1 MEGPSRSA
9 GFRQSRRSRSQRDRD
24 RRRRRRVDPAE
35 QRATSLSSGSDREA
49 RGADSVLGPG
59 GGGGG
64 GGGRECR
71 RRPGFGRH
79 RPPRRR
85 KRESVSCEEDIIDGF
100 AIASFVSLE
109 ALEMDCS
116 LKPSQRTDMLGRRK
130 KGKRGPE
137 ENGGG
142 RLSEPEEGAPHSYS
156 SSCWNKSKNKR
167 RKIEGH
173 PLETGYIC
181 DTESD
186 TGDKASDNDM
196 DPVFTVSTRKVVD
209 PAPANMGSTI
219 GKICPPLPARCGG
232 GGGGGGVSRLMVTPR
247 VSGLERSQE
256 KNLEQHFPEPAS
268 SSTSSAPFSCLPSP
282 VAAAGTGP
290 RSSPFNGNG
299 NGGRHNGSPPLSKPK
314 PFLTLPGRSHSIYN
328 INRSNTPVKPP
339 SSASSVAS
347 SSSMRPPTPSTSVS
361 LPYFRG
367 SGSSGPLRPPS
378 RASAG
383 ALFASSPGLP
393 PPPPLLQGPGHSTAA
408 DQELL
413 RQNLNS
419 HFLNSQERGDGRRS
433 VPGAENNNNNGGG
446 GGSNAAAAGRST
458 PGGQSASNS
467 GPGSSGRAS
476 QNQASIPPMA
486 FQFHQHNHQHQHTH
500 THQHFTPFLHPTP
513 AAPPL
518 FDKYAGKMDGL
529 YRHPYPPPSVP
540 SIPPVIPPSGPF
552 GSLQGAFQPKG
563 AGPDISSRL
572 GVVPHHLQ
580 PKDPRVRTTLSSC
593 PFIFLL
599 FGCIDQN
606 GRGQTKFRRGSFCNT
621 GRLTDPFGT
630 SVKISNKPGKW
641 CAMHVYVAWMI
652 LSHQKKVKLM
662 RADPHKL
669 DFRSDLLARL
679 PGAGGMGSLGP
690 MGGAMPPTHDLTRPP
705 TLFSAAGAVNP
716 SAAPFISP
724 STPHSSFLP
733 PTAHL
738 DPYGRSPPFTPL
750 GALGSGAFGGLGSPT
765 LAGSVF
771 GPKDSPA
778 GVVGGLSNPNHH
790 DPWNRLHGGPSGFA
804 PGPSWAKAPDKRDER
819 ERAKD
824 MERRDSPHI
833 KDEKDRD
840 NMLYGRQPVRMSPV
854 APTFKPR
861 SSTPVSHVNGHGSG
875 TLGGGGGLIEDLT
888 RSLSRERDRERDA
901 DKRPQQTASSRGPP
915 SSLVADR
922 DRPRSSSSSVLT
934 TPPPPTNNRSAP
946 SPMELYPRPMGPGS
960 HGHHHHHHHHH
971 NNSNNNEPPHSQR
984 DGNLPS
990 SSSSSSAASSSAAS
1004 ASAASLSQAKKSDRT
1019 ATPVSKPQPPP
1030 PPQPPMLLPP
1040 VKVKE
1045 ERKEEPEHIPITL
1058 PPPPPPNH
1066 GFERPNSHPHHH
1078 RSGTPSSSSLSLTPT
1093 PGVPHISQNPNP
1105 PSHQHL
1111 ALLDRSRA
1119 IEAYLGSTGAA
1130 GLMMGP
1136 GGERFH
1142 HGPAQGPPQGPH
1154 SFTWDPWRELAAQQ
1168 QHQHRREAM
1177 ALRADPHLALRTDQH
1192 LTRTW
1197 LQHQRLMEAE
1207 RAAAVASASNPHH
1220 PPVSTS
1226 SSRQEFGLMAHHF
1239 DRPPHLGHPGGGL
1252 IDEEQRAQILR
1263 EDFERARYFGMH
1275 PHMPHGAHLANA
1287 SHAATA
1293 AAHLEQLHPGLL
1305 AHSLHHGPSPAAQH
1319 HAGLFARLGQLNPH
1333 HVPNGILAK
1342 TPSGLVGALQV
1353 GAPPPLIPSIT
1364 SRSSTPPR
1372 RLGGPG
1378 ELAMYSAHK
1387 DGESR

>member
-1 MEGPSRSA
+1 MEGPSRST
-9 GFRQSRRSRSQRDRD
+9 GFRQSRRSRSQRDRE
-24 RRRRRRVDPAE
+24 RRRRRVDLAE

-49 RGADSVLGPG
+49 CGGTNSGGVPVGPG
-59 GGGGG
+59 TGTVP
-64 GGGRECR
+64 GGREC
-71 RRPGFGRH
+71 RPGFGRH

-116 LKPSQRTDMLGRRK
+116 LKPSQRTDMLGRRN

-142 RLSEPEEGAPHSYS
+142 PLSEPEEGAPHSYS
-156 SSCWNKSKNKR
+156 SSCWNKSRNKR

-196 DPVFTVSTRKVVD
+196 DPVFTVSTRKVVE
-209 PAPANMGSTI
+209 PAPSNMGTSMA
-219 GKICPPLPARCGG
+219 KICPPLPARC
-232 GGGGGGVSRLMVTPR
+232 GGVSRLMVTPR

-256 KNLEQHFPEPAS
+256 KSLEQHFPEPVS

-282 VAAAGTGP
+282 VTAPGTVP

-299 NGGRHNGSPPLSKPK
+299 SRHNGSPPLNKPK

-339 SSASSVAS
+339 SSASSASS
-347 SSSMRPPTPSTSVS
+347 SSSMRPPTPSTSV
-361 LPYFRG
+361 PYSRG
-367 SGSSGPLRPPS
+367 LGSSGPHRPPS
-378 RASAG
+378 RASSG
-383 ALFASSPGLP
+383 ALFTSSPGLP

-419 HFLNSQERGDGRRS
+419 HFLNSQEREGRRS
-433 VPGAENNNNNGGG
+433 VPGAEN
-446 GGSNAAAAGRST
+446 NAAAAGRST
-458 PGGQSASNS
+458 PGGPSASNS
-467 GPGSSGRAS
+467 TPGPSGRTS
-476 QNQASIPPMA
+476 QNQTSIPPLA

-500 THQHFTPFLHPTP
+500 THQHFTPFLHPT
-513 AAPPL
+513 ATAPPL
-518 FDKYAGKMDGL
+518 FDKYLSKSDGL
-529 YRHPYPPPSVP
+529 YRHPFFPHYQPPSVP
-540 SIPPVIPPSGPF
+540 SIQPVIPPTGPF
-552 GSLQGAFQPKG
+552 SSLQGAFQPKPLVPQG

-580 PKDPRVRTTLSSC
+580 PKDPR
-593 PFIFLL
+593 
-599 FGCIDQN
+599 
-606 GRGQTKFRRGSFCNT
+606 
-621 GRLTDPFGT
+621 LTDPFGT
-630 SVKISNKPGKW
+630 SLRISNKPGKW

-662 RADPHKL
+662 QADPHKL

-679 PGAGGMGSLGP
+679 PGAGGLGPMGP

-705 TLFSAAGAVNP
+705 SLFSAAGAVNP
-716 SAAPFISP
+716 SSAPFISP
-724 STPHSSFLP
+724 STPHTSFLA

-765 LAGSVF
+765 LGSVF

-778 GVVGGLSNPNHH
+778 NVVGGLSNPNHH

-804 PGPSWAKAPDKRDER
+804 PGPSWAKGPDKRDER
-819 ERAKD
+819 DRAKD
-824 MERRDSPHI
+824 VERRDIPHI

-854 APTFKPR
+854 APPFKAR
-861 SSTPVSHVNGHGSG
+861 SSTPVSHINGHSSAQGGSTG
-875 TLGGGGGLIEDLT
+875 PIEDLT
-888 RSLSRERDRERDA
+888 RSLSRDRDRERDRDG
-901 DKRPQQTASSRGPP
+901 DKRPQPTVSSRGPP

-934 TPPPPTNNRSAP
+934 TPPPSNRSAP
-946 SPMELYPRPMGPGS
+946 SPMDLYPRPMAPTA
-960 HGHHHHHHHHH
+960 H
-971 NNSNNNEPPHSQR
+971 NLHNEPSHSQR

-990 SSSSSSAASSSAAS
+990 SSAAS
-1004 ASAASLSQAKKSDRT
+1004 ASVTSLPQAKKSDRT
-1019 ATPVSKPQPPP
+1019 TTPVSK
-1030 PPQPPMLLPP
+1030 PPMLLPP

-1045 ERKEEPEHIPITL
+1045 ERKEEPEHIPITH
-1058 PPPPPPNH
+1058 PPPAPNH
-1066 GFERPNSHPHHH
+1066 SFERPNSHPHHH

-1093 PGVPHISQNPNP
+1093 PGVPHMIPNQNP

-1111 ALLDRSRA
+1111 SLLDRSRA
-1119 IEAYLGSTGAA
+1119 IEAYLGTGAA
-1130 GLMMGP
+1130 GLVMGP
-1136 GGERFH
+1136 GGDRFH
-1142 HGPAQGPPQGPH
+1142 HGPGQGPSHGPH
-1154 SFTWDPWRELAAQQ
+1154 SFTWDPWRELAAQH
-1168 QHQHRREAM
+1168 QHQHRREAL
-1177 ALRADPHLALRTDQH
+1177 ALRADPHLALRSDPH
-1192 LTRTW
+1192 LARL
-1197 LQHQRLMEAE
+1197 LQHQRLLEAE
-1207 RAAAVASASNPHH
+1207 RAAAVAAAANPHH
-1220 PPVSTS
+1220 PPTSTS
-1226 SSRQEFGLMAHHF
+1226 ASNSAVRQEFSLMAHHF
-1239 DRPPHLGHPGGGL
+1239 DRPHHLGPPGGGL

-1263 EDFERARYFGMH
+1263 EDFERARYYGMH
-1275 PHMPHGAHLANA
+1275 PHIPAGAHLSGP
-1287 SHAATA
+1287 SHAAT

-1305 AHSLHHGPSPAAQH
+1305 AHSLPHGAHPSQHH
-1319 HAGLFARLGQLNPH
+1319 HAGLFARLGHLNPH
-1333 HVPNGILAK
+1333 HVPNGILTK
-1342 TPSGLVGALQV
+1342 TPAGLVGALAV

-1372 RLGGPG
+1372 RHVGPA
-1378 ELAMYSAHK
+1378 ELALYNAHK

>member
-1 MEGPSRSA
+1 MEGPSRST
-9 GFRQSRRSRSQRDRD
+9 GFRQSRRSRSQRDRE
-24 RRRRRRVDPAE
+24 RRRRRVDLAE
-35 QRATSLSSGSDREA
+35 ERATSLSSGSEREA
-49 RGADSVLGPG
+49 CGTNSVLGPG
-59 GGGGG
+59 A
-64 GGGRECR
+64 REC
-71 RRPGFGRH
+71 RPGFGRH

-116 LKPSQRTDMLGRRK
+116 LKPSQRTDMLGRRN

-142 RLSEPEEGAPHSYS
+142 PLSEPEEGAPHSYS
-156 SSCWNKSKNKR
+156 SSCWNKSRNKR

-196 DPVFTVSTRKVVD
+196 DPVFTVSTRKVVE
-209 PAPANMGSTI
+209 PTPSNMGTSV

-232 GGGGGGVSRLMVTPR
+232 ASRLMVTPR

-256 KNLEQHFPEPAS
+256 KSLEQNFPEPVS
-268 SSTSSAPFSCLPSP
+268 SSTSSAPFSRLPSP
-282 VAAAGTGP
+282 VAAPGTVP

-299 NGGRHNGSPPLSKPK
+299 SRHNGSPPLSKPK
-314 PFLTLPGRSHSIYN
+314 PFTLPGRSHSIYN

-347 SSSMRPPTPSTSVS
+347 SSPSMRPPTPSTSVS
-361 LPYFRG
+361 LPYNRG
-367 SGSSGPLRPPS
+367 LGSSGPLRPPS
-378 RASAG
+378 RASSG
-383 ALFASSPGLP
+383 ALFTSSPGLP
-393 PPPPLLQGPGHSTAA
+393 PPPPLVQGPGHSSAA

-413 RQNLNS
+413 RQNLNP
-419 HFLNSQERGDGRRS
+419 HFLNSQEREGRRS
-433 VPGAENNNNNGGG
+433 VPGAENN
-446 GGSNAAAAGRST
+446 AAAAGRAT
-458 PGGQSASNS
+458 PGGPSATSS
-467 GPGSSGRAS
+467 GPGSSGRTS
-476 QNQASIPPMA
+476 QNQPSIPHMA

-500 THQHFTPFLHPTP
+500 THHFTPFLHPT
-513 AAPPL
+513 ATAPPL
-518 FDKYAGKMDGL
+518 FDKYTGKVDGL
-529 YRHPYPPPSVP
+529 YRHPFFPQYPPPSVP
-540 SIPPVIPPSGPF
+540 SIQPVIPPTGPF
-552 GSLQGAFQPKG
+552 SSLQGAFQPKG
-563 AGPDISSRL
+563 TGPDITARL

-580 PKDPRVRTTLSSC
+580 PKDPR
-593 PFIFLL
+593 
-599 FGCIDQN
+599 
-606 GRGQTKFRRGSFCNT
+606 
-621 GRLTDPFGT
+621 
-630 SVKISNKPGKW
+630 KPGKW

-662 RADPHKL
+662 QAEPHKL

-679 PGAGGMGSLGP
+679 PGAGGLGPLGP
-690 MGGAMPPTHDLTRPP
+690 MGGALPPTHDLTRPP
-705 TLFSAAGAVNP
+705 SLFSAAGAVNP
-716 SAAPFISP
+716 SSAPFISP
-724 STPHSSFLP
+724 SAPHSSFLT

-778 GVVGGLSNPNHH
+778 SVVGGLSTPNHH
-790 DPWNRLHGGPSGFA
+790 DPWNRLHGGQSGFP
-804 PGPSWAKAPDKRDER
+804 PGPSWAKGPDKRDER
-819 ERAKD
+819 DRAKD
-824 MERRDSPHI
+824 VERRDVPHI

-854 APTFKPR
+854 APPFKPR
-861 SSTPVSHVNGHGSG
+861 SSTPVSHINGHSSALGGSG
-875 TLGGGGGLIEDLT
+875 GPIEDLT
-888 RSLSRERDRERDA
+888 RSLNRDRDRERDRDG
-901 DKRPQQTASSRGPP
+901 DKRPLPTVSSRGPP
-915 SSLVADR
+915 LGSSSLVADR

-934 TPPPPTNNRSAP
+934 TPPPSNRSAP
-946 SPMELYPRPMGPGS
+946 SPMDLYPRPMAPTAHS
-960 HGHHHHHHHHH
+960 LH
-971 NNSNNNEPPHSQR
+971 NEPSHSQR

-990 SSSSSSAASSSAAS
+990 SSAAS
-1004 ASAASLSQAKKSDRT
+1004 ASVTSLSQAKKSDRT
-1019 ATPVSKPQPPP
+1019 TTPVSKPPL
-1030 PPQPPMLLPP
+1030 LLPP

-1058 PPPPPPNH
+1058 PPPAPNH
-1066 GFERPNSHPHHH
+1066 SFDRPNSHPHHP

-1093 PGVPHISQNPNP
+1093 PGVPLMPPTPNP
-1105 PSHQHL
+1105 SSHL
-1111 ALLDRSRA
+1111 SLLDRSRA

-1130 GLMMGP
+1130 GLVMGP
-1136 GGERFH
+1136 GGDRFH
-1142 HGPAQGPPQGPH
+1142 HGPGQGPSQGPH

-1168 QHQHRREAM
+1168 QHQHRREAL
-1177 ALRADPHLALRTDQH
+1177 ALRSDPHLALRSDPH
-1192 LTRTW
+1192 LARL
-1197 LQHQRLMEAE
+1197 LQHQRLLEAE
-1207 RAAAVASASNPHH
+1207 RVAAVAAAAAAANPHH
-1220 PPVSTS
+1220 PPTSTS
-1226 SSRQEFGLMAHHF
+1226 SASTSAVRQEFGLMAPHF
-1239 DRPPHLGHPGGGL
+1239 DRPPHLGPPGGGL

-1275 PHMPHGAHLANA
+1275 PHIPTGPHLSSP
-1287 SHAATA
+1287 SHAAT

-1305 AHSLHHGPSPAAQH
+1305 SHSLPHGASPASQH
-1319 HAGLFARLGQLNPH
+1319 HAGLFARLGHLNPH

-1342 TPSGLVGALQV
+1342 TPAGLVGALAV

-1378 ELAMYSAHK
+1378 ELTLYSSHK

>member
-1 MEGPSRSA
+1 MEGPSRST
-9 GFRQSRRSRSQRDRD
+9 GFRQSRRSRSQRDRE
-24 RRRRRRVDPAE
+24 RRRRRVDLAE
-35 QRATSLSSGSDREA
+35 ERATSLSSGSEREA
-49 RGADSVLGPG
+49 CGTNSVLGPG
-59 GGGGG
+59 A
-64 GGGRECR
+64 REC
-71 RRPGFGRH
+71 RPGFGRH

-116 LKPSQRTDMLGRRK
+116 LKPSQRTDMLGRRN

-142 RLSEPEEGAPHSYS
+142 PLSEPEEGAPHSYS
-156 SSCWNKSKNKR
+156 SSCWNKSRNKR

-196 DPVFTVSTRKVVD
+196 DPVFTVSTRKVVE
-209 PAPANMGSTI
+209 PTPSNMGTSV
-219 GKICPPLPARCGG
+219 GKICPPLSARCGG
-232 GGGGGGVSRLMVTPR
+232 ASRLMVTPR

-256 KNLEQHFPEPAS
+256 KSLEQNFPEPVS
-268 SSTSSAPFSCLPSP
+268 SSTSSAPFSRLPSP
-282 VAAAGTGP
+282 VAAPGTVP

-299 NGGRHNGSPPLSKPK
+299 SRHNGSPPLSKPK
-314 PFLTLPGRSHSIYN
+314 PFTLPGRSHSIYN

-347 SSSMRPPTPSTSVS
+347 SSPSMRPPTPSTSVS
-361 LPYFRG
+361 LPYNRG
-367 SGSSGPLRPPS
+367 LGSSGPLRPPS
-378 RASAG
+378 RASSG
-383 ALFASSPGLP
+383 ALFTSSPGLP
-393 PPPPLLQGPGHSTAA
+393 PPPPLVQGPGHSSAA

-413 RQNLNS
+413 RQNLNP
-419 HFLNSQERGDGRRS
+419 HFLNSQEREGRRS
-433 VPGAENNNNNGGG
+433 VPGAENN
-446 GGSNAAAAGRST
+446 AAAAGRAT
-458 PGGQSASNS
+458 PGGPSATSS
-467 GPGSSGRAS
+467 GPGSSGRTS
-476 QNQASIPPMA
+476 QNQPNIPHMA

-500 THQHFTPFLHPTP
+500 THHFTPFLHPT
-513 AAPPL
+513 ATAPPL
-518 FDKYAGKMDGL
+518 FDKYTGKVDGL
-529 YRHPYPPPSVP
+529 YRHPFFPQYPPPSVP
-540 SIPPVIPPSGPF
+540 SIQPVIPPTGPF
-552 GSLQGAFQPKG
+552 SSLQGAFQPKG
-563 AGPDISSRL
+563 TGPDITARL

-580 PKDPRVRTTLSSC
+580 PKDPR
-593 PFIFLL
+593 
-599 FGCIDQN
+599 
-606 GRGQTKFRRGSFCNT
+606 
-621 GRLTDPFGT
+621 
-630 SVKISNKPGKW
+630 KPGKW

-662 RADPHKL
+662 QAEPHKL

-679 PGAGGMGSLGP
+679 PGAGGLGPLGP
-690 MGGAMPPTHDLTRPP
+690 MGGALPPTHDLTRPP
-705 TLFSAAGAVNP
+705 SLFSAAGAVNP
-716 SAAPFISP
+716 SSAPFISP
-724 STPHSSFLP
+724 SAPHSSFLT

-778 GVVGGLSNPNHH
+778 SVVGGLSTPNHH
-790 DPWNRLHGGPSGFA
+790 DPWNRLHSGQSGFP
-804 PGPSWAKAPDKRDER
+804 PGPSWAKGPDKRDER
-819 ERAKD
+819 DRAKD
-824 MERRDSPHI
+824 VERRDVPHI

-854 APTFKPR
+854 APPFKPR
-861 SSTPVSHVNGHGSG
+861 SSTPVSHINGHSSA
-875 TLGGGGGLIEDLT
+875 LGGGGGPIEDLT
-888 RSLSRERDRERDA
+888 RSLNRDRDRERDRDG
-901 DKRPQQTASSRGPP
+901 DKRPLPTVSSRGPP
-915 SSLVADR
+915 LGSSSLVADR

-934 TPPPPTNNRSAP
+934 TPPPSNRSAP
-946 SPMELYPRPMGPGS
+946 SPMDLYPRPMAPTAHS
-960 HGHHHHHHHHH
+960 LH
-971 NNSNNNEPPHSQR
+971 NEPSHSQR

-990 SSSSSSAASSSAAS
+990 SSAAS
-1004 ASAASLSQAKKSDRT
+1004 ASVTSLSQAKKSDRT
-1019 ATPVSKPQPPP
+1019 TTPVSKPPL
-1030 PPQPPMLLPP
+1030 LLPP

-1058 PPPPPPNH
+1058 PPPAPNH
-1066 GFERPNSHPHHH
+1066 SFDRPNSHPHHP

-1093 PGVPHISQNPNP
+1093 PGVPLMPPTPNP
-1105 PSHQHL
+1105 SSHL
-1111 ALLDRSRA
+1111 SLLDRSRA

-1130 GLMMGP
+1130 GLVMGP
-1136 GGERFH
+1136 GGDRFH
-1142 HGPAQGPPQGPH
+1142 HGPGQGPSQGPH

-1168 QHQHRREAM
+1168 QHQHRREAL
-1177 ALRADPHLALRTDQH
+1177 ALRSDPHLALRSDPH
-1192 LTRTW
+1192 LARL
-1197 LQHQRLMEAE
+1197 LQHQRLLEAE
-1207 RAAAVASASNPHH
+1207 RVAAVAAAAAAANPHH
-1220 PPVSTS
+1220 PPTSTS
-1226 SSRQEFGLMAHHF
+1226 SASTSAVRQEFGLMAPHF
-1239 DRPPHLGHPGGGL
+1239 DRPPHLGPPGGGL

-1275 PHMPHGAHLANA
+1275 PHIPTGPHLSSP
-1287 SHAATA
+1287 SHAAT

-1305 AHSLHHGPSPAAQH
+1305 SHSLPHGASPASQH
-1319 HAGLFARLGQLNPH
+1319 HAGLFARLGHLNPH

-1342 TPSGLVGALQV
+1342 TPAGLVGALAV

-1378 ELAMYSAHK
+1378 ELTLYSSHK